1 LTYGV
6 AVTDEV
12 GVINEELD
20 SQLSAMLDGQLPG
33 TECELL
39 SRRLGRD
46 EQLRARWARYAVI
59 GAVMRSEPVSTVRT
73 NFARRVSAAI
83 VADSRSAPRRVAGGR
98 RLAWR
103 FGVGS
108 ALVAS
113 VAAVSVLVL
122 VLRQHSAPLA
132 DEVVIAQM
140 PSAAA
145 PVTAVIATKP
155 EALQFTTASR
165 EPASYVVP
173 PAGSG
178 GRLAPPAELAN
189 FVVAHSEY
197 SSPLMRRNLLS
208 ALVSSDAAEVDK
220 AATLDASSG
229 FSSSAGAADASNGS
243 PAP

>member
-1 LTYGV
+1 VT
-6 AVTDEV
+6 VTDEA
-12 GVINEELD
+12 GVTNEELD
-20 SQLSAMLDGQLPG
+20 SQLSAMFDGQLPG
-33 TECELL
+33 AECELL
-39 SRRLGRD
+39 SRRLGR
-46 EQLRARWARYAVI
+46 EEELRARWARYAVI
-59 GAVMRSEPVSTVRT
+59 GAIMRSEPVSTVRS

-83 VADSRSAPRRVAGGR
+83 VADTRSVPRRVVGGR
-98 RLAWR
+98 RLAWQ

-122 VLRQHSAPLA
+122 RQHSAPLA
-132 DEVVIAQM
+132 DEVVIAQV
-140 PSAAA
+140 PSATA
-145 PVTAVIATKP
+145 PVTAVIATGP
-155 EALQFTTASR
+155 EDLQSTTTSR

-208 ALVSSDAAEVDK
+208 ALVSS
-220 AATLDASSG
+220 G
-229 FSSSAGAADASNGS
+229 AGAADASNGS

>member
-1 LTYGV
+1 
-6 AVTDEV
+6 VTDEV

-20 SQLSAMLDGQLPG
+20 SQLSAMFDGQLPG
-33 TECELL
+33 AECELL
-39 SRRLGRD
+39 SRRLGRE

-59 GAVMRSEPVSTVRT
+59 GAIVRSEPVSTVRT

-83 VADSRSAPRRVAGGR
+83 VADTRSGTRHVAGGR
-98 RLAWR
+98 RLAWQ

-122 VLRQHSAPLA
+122 RLHSAPPA
-132 DEVVIAQM
+132 DEVIIAQM

-145 PVTAVIATKP
+145 PVTAVITRP
-155 EALQFTTASR
+155 EALQSTAVSR

-208 ALVSSDAAEVDK
+208 ALVSSDAAEAEK
-220 AATLDASSG
+220 AVG
-229 FSSSAGAADASNGS
+229 ASNGS

>member
-1 LTYGV
+1 MTYGV

-20 SQLSAMLDGQLPG
+20 SQLSAMFDGQLPG
-33 TECELL
+33 AECELL

-83 VADSRSAPRRVAGGR
+83 VADSRSGPRRVAGGR

-113 VAAVSVLVL
+113 VAAVSVL

-145 PVTAVIATKP
+145 PVTAVIATRP
-155 EALQFTTASR
+155 EALQSATASR

-208 ALVSSDAAEVDK
+208 ALVSSDAAEAEK
-220 AATLDASSG
+220 AATLDAASG
-229 FSSSAGAADASNGS
+229 VSSSAGAADASNGS

>member
-1 LTYGV
+1 MSDG
-6 AVTDEV
+6 TD
-12 GVINEELD
+12 VINEELD
-20 SQLSAMLDGQLPG
+20 SQLSAMFDGQLPG
-33 TECELL
+33 AECELL

-73 NFARRVSAAI
+73 DFARRVSAAI
-83 VADSRSAPRRVAGGR
+83 VADARSRPRRVAGGR
-98 RLAWR
+98 RLAWQL
-103 FGVGS
+103 GAGG

-113 VAAVSVLVL
+113 VAAVSVLL
-122 VLRQHSAPLA
+122 LRQHSAPLA
-132 DEVVIAQM
+132 DEVVIAQT
-140 PSAAA
+140 PTAATPA
-145 PVTAVIATKP
+145 TTIIAAQP
-155 EALQFTTASR
+155 DALQVVAGSR

-208 ALVSSDAAEVDK
+208 ALVSGDAAELEK
-220 AATLDASSG
+220 SATPQDTSRVASS
-229 FSSSAGAADASNGS
+229 SGAADASDGS
-243 PAP
+243 SAP

>member
-1 LTYGV
+1 MTYGV
-6 AVTDEV
+6 AVTDAA
-12 GVINEELD
+12 GVTNEELD
-20 SQLSAMLDGQLPG
+20 SQLSAMFDGQLPG
-33 TECELL
+33 AECELL
-39 SRRLGRD
+39 SRRLGRE

-59 GAVMRSEPVSTVRT
+59 GAIMRSEPVSTVRS

-83 VADSRSAPRRVAGGR
+83 VADTRSVPRRVGGGR
-98 RLAWR
+98 RFAWQ

-122 VLRQHSAPLA
+122 RQHSAPLA
-132 DEVVIAQM
+132 DEVVIAHM

-145 PVTAVIATKP
+145 PATAVIATGA
-155 EALQFTTASR
+155 EALQSTTASR

-208 ALVSSDAAEVDK
+208 ALVSSDAAEADR
-220 AATLDASSG
+220 AATPEAAPADA
-229 FSSSAGAADASNGS
+229 SSAGAADASNGS